1 MTEVMK
7 QFIIYGLAGVVGMGL
22 LLAGGKHFSGQAWAH
37 PQASHPQ
44 ASQPQSNQNMQSN
57 KNMKT
62 IHLTKS
68 EFLEKVVNYEKQPDQ
83 WNYLGDKPA
92 LIDFY
97 ADWCGPCKRL
107 SPELERLAQEYDGQI
122 YIYKIDTEQ
131 EQELAA
137 VFGIRTIPTLIFV
150 PMKGEPQVAHGAL
163 PREDLKKAIDEILLA
178 K

>member
-1 MTEVMK
+1 MIDDMRKPLFYV
-7 QFIIYGLAGVVGMGL
+7 LAGVVGIGL
-22 LLAGGKHFSGQAWAH
+22 LLVGGRLLSR
-37 PQASHPQ
+37 QASAQTPS
-44 ASQPQSNQNMQSN
+44 SQTIQKEKS
-57 KNMKT
+57 MKT
-62 IHLTKS
+62 IHLSKS

-107 SPELERLAQEYDGQI
+107 APELERLAQEYDGQI

-137 VFGIRTIPTLIFV
+137 VFGIRSIPTLIFV

>member
-1 MTEVMK
+1 MKPVMK
-7 QFIIYGLAGVVGMGL
+7 KLMIYVFAGILGMLL
-22 LLAGGKHFSGQAWAH
+22 LLAGVFFSRQACARGKASSGEEKVMET
-37 PQASHPQ
+37 
-44 ASQPQSNQNMQSN
+44 NQEE

-68 EFLEKVVNYEKQPDQ
+68 DFLQKVVNYEKQPDQ

-97 ADWCGPCKRL
+97 ADWCGPCKRIA
-107 SPELERLAQEYDGQI
+107 PELERLAQEYDGQI
-122 YIYKIDTEQ
+122 YIYKINTEQ

-137 VFGIRTIPTLIFV
+137 AFGIRSIPTLIFV

-163 PREDLKKAIDEILLA
+163 PREDLKKAIEEILLA